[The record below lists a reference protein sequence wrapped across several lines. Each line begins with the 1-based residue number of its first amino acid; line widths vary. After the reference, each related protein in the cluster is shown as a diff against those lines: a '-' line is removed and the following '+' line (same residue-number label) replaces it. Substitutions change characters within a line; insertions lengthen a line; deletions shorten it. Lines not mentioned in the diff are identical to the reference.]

1 MKPSAQPASQAA
13 PATAASRS
21 AASLWSTPFFAVLRR
36 DLLLACRARADLV
49 VSLLFFVLVACL
61 FPLAVGADAAR
72 LRAMA
77 PGILWVAALLSALLS
92 QHRLFAQDHADG
104 ALEQWLLSPE
114 PAALWVLA
122 KILAHWIG
130 TGLPLVLMAPAMGL
144 LFDLSQCSRWT
155 LSISFALGT
164 PVLALL
170 GTLGAALTL
179 GLRGGGVLQAL
190 LLLPLFAPVLIFGA
204 GSVTACAAG
213 QVHATPF
220 LLLGAALLAA
230 LALVPPACALALRFA
245 VE

>member
-1 MKPSAQPASQAA
+1 
-13 PATAASRS
+13 
-21 AASLWSTPFFAVLRR
+21 
-36 DLLLACRARADLV
+36 
-49 VSLLFFVLVACL
+49 
-61 FPLAVGADAAR
+61 
-72 LRAMA
+72 
-77 PGILWVAALLSALLS
+77 LS

-170 GTLGAALTL
+170 GALGAALTL